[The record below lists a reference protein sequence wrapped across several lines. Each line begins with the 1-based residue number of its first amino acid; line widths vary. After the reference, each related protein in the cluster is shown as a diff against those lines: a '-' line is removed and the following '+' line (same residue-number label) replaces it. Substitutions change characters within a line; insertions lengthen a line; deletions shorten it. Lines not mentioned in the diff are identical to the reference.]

1 MAKDDP
7 VATAGGAH
15 DIPYVA
21 LCKVRPLPPYARR
34 PWLSLPYGRAY
45 PAACRPHPPKQN
57 TTVNGYTH
65 CHLCGWIERI
75 PGGTRHNDGL
85 ETGLWSLRP
94 RD

>member
-45 PAACRPHPPKQN
+45 PAACRPQTKHRRLRVYPLPL
-57 TTVNGYTH
+57 VRMDRAH
-65 CHLCGWIERI
+65 
-75 PGGTRHNDGL
+75 TRGN
-85 ETGLWSLRP
+85 P
-94 RD
+94 A